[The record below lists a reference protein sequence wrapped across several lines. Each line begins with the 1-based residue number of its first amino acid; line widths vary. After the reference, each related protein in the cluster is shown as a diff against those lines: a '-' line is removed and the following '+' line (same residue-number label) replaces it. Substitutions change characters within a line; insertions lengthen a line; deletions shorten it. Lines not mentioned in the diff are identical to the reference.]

1 MHSKTPF
8 SQLFPILHFHA
19 IPFKHAFYSFVR
31 HLERVERIKI
41 SFRAGKA
48 FQADMDRHVKAVH
61 RALYIAALASIAVIL
76 TFRPTQQPFPLVF
89 DKAKALALSESLD
102 KLLGLSGETKILFFE
117 VRTSSVCAASALGLP
132 SLASCRGKEWVV
144 RTYKGEALAY
154 ELRVDATLGFSY
166 LLANLSLV
174 DLERAITAAAE
185 LLNGSK
191 PGLYNIYLEGNS
203 LSVSAWEEMP
213 EVCTKAQDGA
223 AQWSLVSTLVS
234 VGLHA
239 ILIAGLIV
247 AVALDTPGLSKRR
260 AVAVVLPILSAAAF
274 TRTLL
279 SVNYT
284 LGRRSLAPTLRNIV
298 NLLYSDAL
306 LALFSLI
313 SLLAG
318 AAVAAKRGAVSSF
331 PSGRR
336 LAGSW
341 LAGAVVG
348 VLLTA
353 SSAIA
358 FFAAARAGFLLPLSD
373 PLLEQ
378 AFSSKAAWAEL
389 AVSTA
394 VSAIAVESLFRYLL
408 LHLLV
413 EVTGSWGQAV
423 VLESAIYALSYS
435 GYPLYPPYA
444 KVLQALAVAVALSL
458 LVLSEGLAAAVFANF
473 TFNAVSSAVALYP
486 IFPLDAAILLSSV
499 VGALPLSYLLLKLTK
514 LAFG

>member
-1 MHSKTPF
+1 M
-8 SQLFPILHFHA
+8 
-19 IPFKHAFYSFVR
+19 
-31 HLERVERIKI
+31 
-41 SFRAGKA
+41 GG
-48 FQADMDRHVKAVH
+48 HVKAVH
-61 RALYIAALASIAVIL
+61 RALYVAALASIVVIL
-76 TFRPTQQPFPLVF
+76 AFRPTQQPFPLIF

-102 KLLGLSGETKILFFE
+102 KLLGLSGGTKILFFE

-132 SLASCRGKEWVV
+132 SLANCRGKEWVV

-174 DLERAITAAAE
+174 DLERAVTATAE

-191 PGLYNIYLEGNS
+191 PGFYNIHLEGNS

-213 EVCTKAQDGA
+213 EVCAKAQDGA
-223 AQWSLVSTLVS
+223 AQWTLVSSLVS

-247 AVALDTPGLSKRR
+247 AVALDTPGLSKKR
-260 AVAVVLPILSAAAF
+260 AAVVVLPILSAASF

-279 SVNYT
+279 SMHYT

-306 LALFSLI
+306 LALFSLV

-318 AAVAAKRGAVSSF
+318 AAVAAKHGRVSGF

-348 VLLTA
+348 VLLTG
-353 SSAIA
+353 SSATA
-358 FFAAARAGFLLPLSD
+358 FFAAARAGLLLPLSD

-389 AVSTA
+389 IASTV
-394 VSAIAVESLFRYLL
+394 VSAIAVESLYRYLL

-413 EVTGSWGQAV
+413 EVTGSRSQAIA
-423 VLESAIYALSYS
+423 LESAIYALSYS
-435 GYPLYPPYA
+435 GYPLYPPYT
-444 KVLQALAVAVALSL
+444 KVLQALAIAVALSL
-458 LVLSEGLAAAVFANF
+458 LALSEGLWAAVFANF

-486 IFPLDAAILLSSV
+486 IFPLDAAILLLSV
-499 VGALPLSYLLLKLTK
+499 VGTFPLSYLLSLFAKIAL
-514 LAFG
+514 G

>member
-1 MHSKTPF
+1 VS
-8 SQLFPILHFHA
+8 
-19 IPFKHAFYSFVR
+19 
-31 HLERVERIKI
+31 E
-41 SFRAGKA
+41 KA
-48 FQADMDRHVKAVH
+48 FQCCTDKHAKAVH
-61 RALYIAALASIAVIL
+61 RALYIAALASIVAIL
-76 TFRPTQQPFPLVF
+76 AFRPTHQPFPLIF
-89 DKAKALALSESLD
+89 DKAKVLALSDNLD
-102 KLLGLSGETKILFFE
+102 KLLGLTGGTKILFFE
-117 VRTSSVCAASALGLP
+117 IRTSSVCVASALGLP
-132 SLASCRGKEWVV
+132 SLTSCRGKEWVV

-174 DLERAITAAAE
+174 DLERAVTATAE

-191 PGLYNIYLEGNS
+191 PGVYNIYLEGNS
-203 LSVSAWEEMP
+203 LSVGAWEEIP
-213 EVCTKAQDGA
+213 EICAKAQDGA
-223 AQWSLVSTLVS
+223 AQWTLVSSLVS

-239 ILIAGLIV
+239 ILISGLIV
-247 AVALDTPGLSKRR
+247 AVALDTPGLSKKRT
-260 AVAVVLPILSAAAF
+260 AVVVLPILSVASF

-279 SVNYT
+279 GTHYT

-298 NLLYSDAL
+298 NLLYSDTL
-306 LALFSLI
+306 LALYSLV

-318 AAVAAKRGAVSSF
+318 AAVASKHGTVSSF

-341 LAGAVVG
+341 LVGAAVG

-353 SSAIA
+353 SSATA
-358 FFAAARAGFLLPLSD
+358 FFAAARAGLLLPLSD

-389 AVSTA
+389 IVSTA
-394 VSAIAVESLFRYLL
+394 VSAIAVEGLFRYLL

-423 VLESAIYALSYS
+423 ALESAIYALSYS

-444 KVLQALAVAVALSL
+444 KVLQALAVAVVLSL
-458 LVLSEGLAAAVFANF
+458 LVLSEGLTAAVFANF

-486 IFPLDAAILLSSV
+486 IFPLDAAILLMSV
-499 VGALPLSYLLLKLTK
+499 VGALPLSYLLLRITK
-514 LAFG
+514 HAFG